1 MNAEK
6 CKQYW
11 RPIVHSYLSG
21 RSALPLYLGL
31 EKNRFIHVIQ
41 SLVLEVNLTNLE
53 TKHAS
58 LRSELL
64 ALRTD
69 EYDQLHQLLFQN
81 LDSSR
86 LFAEEMAIVISSG
99 CMGSQHLWHDLGLP
113 ERVVLTHLFSDYFP
127 TLFTA
132 NVNNMRWKRF
142 LYRQLCESGGDY
154 VCRSPSCETCSSYNE
169 CFETVL

>member
-1 MNAEK
+1 MHDKTCN
-6 CKQYW
+6 QYW

-31 EKNRFIHVIQ
+31 EKSRFTQVIEFFGF
-41 SLVLEVNLTNLE
+41 EVNLANLE
-53 TKHAS
+53 TKQAT
-58 LRSELL
+58 LRCELM
-64 ALRTD
+64 ALRTE
-69 EYDQLHQLLFQN
+69 EYDQLRQLLSQN
-81 LDSSR
+81 LANSR
-86 LFAEEMAIVISSG
+86 PFAEEMAIVISSG

>member
-1 MNAEK
+1 VHDEK
-6 CKQYW
+6 CNQYW

-31 EKNRFIHVIQ
+31 EKNRFIQVSE
-41 SLVLEVNLTNLE
+41 SLNFGANLTNLE
-53 TKHAS
+53 TKQAS
-58 LRSELL
+58 LRSELM
-64 ALRTD
+64 ALRKD

-81 LDSSR
+81 LDTSR
-86 LFAEEMAIVISSG
+86 LFAEEMAIVIASG

-113 ERVVLTHLFSDYFP
+113 ERTVLTHLFSYYFP
-127 TLFTA
+127 ALSAA

-154 VCRSPSCETCSSYNE
+154 VCRSPSCETCSSYSE
-169 CFETVL
+169 CFETVS